1 MFWKSIRII
10 RNLTKMKETTE
21 TFCQHNSYEAAQ
33 QIVVMKDI
41 MCRNAFVC

>member
-21 TFCQHNSYEAAQ
+21 TFCQRNSYEAAQ
-33 QIVVMKDI
+33 QNFIKLCSYEGHNV
-41 MCRNAFVC
+41 